1 MKKSLIIALIL
12 SAVGVYAS
20 TELIEVSASQA
31 AGAEIPCGSENKGC
45 AEAAKS
51 DYAELFGTPISVFGM
66 SFYLAA
72 FLLALA
78 SLFWRSEQEQL
89 LRTLFIGSVA
99 AVGYSIFLATVSLM
113 GGYLCPYCA
122 VLYGVNLGLFI
133 TAFVALPNR
142 KEGGFGQLASVPKSI
157 AFWAAALLLFAAF
170 PTSKYLYVMS
180 ASAKKQQVLAEQ
192 AERDKNILK
201 PEQLKSQLASKGE
214 NETDSKREGKTNSGQ
229 AANANEADVTK
240 AGQDGPSGAP
250 VMPNPIA
257 FETKE
262 RPTRGNTDTPIT
274 VVEFADFQCGYCQ
287 RFGNSLKTALKSA
300 PGKFNYVFK
309 HFPLDSKCNPGI
321 EPGGQARVSCE
332 AAYAMVCAG
341 QSGKEWEMHDLIFD
355 NQRALNGNSFTLFAQ
370 ELGLPLNP
378 FKACMSSPDTKR
390 IVTDDVMEGIKAGI
404 QGTPSVFVNGLQ
416 MAPELDGTK
425 LGALL
430 STLSDQM
437 K

>member
-66 SFYLAA
+66 TFYLAA
-72 FLLALA
+72 FLLALS

-89 LRTLFIGSVA
+89 LRTLFIGSLT
-99 AVGYSIFLATVSLM
+99 AVGYSIFLATVSIM
-113 GGYLCPYCA
+113 GGYLCPFCA

-142 KEGGFGQLASVPKSI
+142 KEGGFGQLASVPKSM

-170 PTSKYLYVMS
+170 PSSKYLYVTS

-192 AERDKNILK
+192 AERDKNKLT
-201 PEQLKSQLASKGE
+201 PEQLKSQLTSKGDNKPDAKPE
-214 NETDSKREGKTNSGQ
+214 DTTTSQKS
-229 AANANEADVTK
+229 ANANDAAGTK
-240 AGQDGPSGAP
+240 ADPGSPTGAP
-250 VMPNPIA
+250 VMPKPIA

-262 RPTRGNTDTPIT
+262 RPTRGNTNTPIT

-287 RFGNSLKTALKSA
+287 RFANSLKTALKSA

-321 EPGGQARVSCE
+321 EPGGQARLSCE

-341 QSGKEWEMHDLIFD
+341 QSSKAWEMHDLVFD
-355 NQRALNGNSFTLFAQ
+355 NQRRLNGDSFNLFAQ
-370 ELGLPLNP
+370 ELGLPLSS

-390 IVTDDVMEGIKAGI
+390 VVTDDIMEGIKAGI

-416 MAPELDGTK
+416 MSPELDGAK